1 MFWREIVEERDG
13 AARVMHLGSVDAIVR
28 NDAVV
33 LEGVHGVDL
42 VVVLRV
48 DVVL

>member
-13 AARVMHLGSVDAIVR
+13 AARVSDLGSVDAIVR

-33 LEGVHGVDL
+33 LEQVHGVDL
-42 VVVLRV
+42 VVALGVN
-48 DVVL
+48 VVL